1 MAGAFEKGRSESGLW
16 RKVNLIFVTIGT
28 MVKVNEFTRLI
39 RKMDEV
45 AGRLDEEVVMQ
56 IGSVPFEPQ
65 NAKHFSH
72 TSYQES
78 LFYFRNA
85 SLVVGHGG
93 AGTILNALRFHVPI
107 VVVPRSQRFGE
118 HFDDH
123 QVELA
128 QRLVGN
134 EFIKIVYDIE
144 DLESA
149 VREMLERRESVD
161 KGKRYAERDTLIKTI
176 KDFVDRC
183 P

>member
-1 MAGAFEKGRSESGLW
+1 MAGAFEKGRSQSGLW

-39 RKMDEV
+39 TKMDEV
-45 AGRLDEEVVMQ
+45 AGRVGEEVVMQ
-56 IGSVPFEPQ
+56 IGSVPYEPR

-78 LFYFRNA
+78 LSYFRNA

-118 HFDDH
+118 HFDNH
-123 QVELA
+123 QMELA
-128 QRLVGN
+128 QRLMGN
-134 EFIKIVYDIE
+134 ALIKVVYDI
-144 DLESA
+144 DALESA
-149 VREMLERRESVD
+149 VKEMLE
-161 KGKRYAERDTLIKTI
+161 KGRDLDRGKISSERKALIKSI
-176 KDFVDRC
+176 KDFVSRS

>member
-39 RKMDEV
+39 MKMDEV

-161 KGKRYAERDTLIKTI
+161 KGKR
-176 KDFVDRC
+176 
-183 P
+183 

>member
-1 MAGAFEKGRSESGLW
+1 
-16 RKVNLIFVTIGT
+16 

-39 RKMDEV
+39 KKMDEV

-56 IGSVPFEPQ
+56 IGSVPYEPQ
-65 NAKHFSH
+65 HAKYFSH

-78 LFYFRNA
+78 LSYFQRA

-93 AGTILNALRFHVPI
+93 AGTILNALKFGVPI
-107 VVVPRSQRFGE
+107 VVVPRSQHYGE

-123 QVELA
+123 QMELA

-134 EFIKIVYDIE
+134 ELIRVVYDVEEI
-144 DLESA
+144 ESA
-149 VREMLERRESVD
+149 VREMLDRGRKLD
-161 KGKRYAERDTLIKTI
+161 KGKAHVERDALIKTI
-176 KDFVDRC
+176 RGFVSRC

>member
-1 MAGAFEKGRSESGLW
+1 M
-16 RKVNLIFVTIGT
+16 IFVTIGT

-39 RKMDEV
+39 KKMDEV

-56 IGSVPFEPQ
+56 IGSVPYEPQ
-65 NAKHFSH
+65 NAKYFSH

-78 LFYFRNA
+78 LSYFQKA

-93 AGTILNALRFHVPI
+93 AGTILNALRFQVPI
-107 VVVPRSQRFGE
+107 IVVPRSQRYGE

-123 QVELA
+123 QMELA

-134 EFIKIVYDIE
+134 ELIKVVYDIE

-149 VREMLERRESVD
+149 VKEMLERGKKVD
-161 KGKRYAERDTLIKTI
+161 KGKRFSERDALIKTV
-176 KDFVDRC
+176 KEFVNRC
-183 P
+183 S

>member
-1 MAGAFEKGRSESGLW
+1 
-16 RKVNLIFVTIGT
+16 

-56 IGSVPFEPQ
+56 IGSVPYEPQ

-78 LFYFRNA
+78 LSYFQNA

-128 QRLVGN
+128 ERLVGN
-134 EFIKIVYDIE
+134 ELIKVVYDIE
-144 DLESA
+144 ELESA
-149 VREMLERRESVD
+149 VKEMLEKGKKVD
-161 KGKRYAERDTLIKTI
+161 KEKTSSERAALIKTI
-176 KDFVDRC
+176 RDFINRC

>member
-1 MAGAFEKGRSESGLW
+1 M
-16 RKVNLIFVTIGT
+16 IFVTIGT

-56 IGSVPFEPQ
+56 IGSVPYEPQ

-78 LFYFRNA
+78 LSYFRNA

-93 AGTILNALRFHVPI
+93 AGTIINALRFHVPI

-123 QVELA
+123 QLELA

-134 EFIKIVYDIE
+134 DLIKVVYDIE

-149 VREMLERRESVD
+149 VREMLKRMERVD
-161 KGKRYAERDTLIKTI
+161 KGMRYAERDNLIKTI
-176 KDFVDRC
+176 KDFVGHC
-183 P
+183 S

>member
-1 MAGAFEKGRSESGLW
+1 
-16 RKVNLIFVTIGT
+16 LIFVTIGT

-39 RKMDEV
+39 KKMDEV
-45 AGRLDEEVVMQ
+45 ASRLDEEVVMQ
-56 IGSVPFEPQ
+56 IGSIPYEPQ
-65 NAKHFSH
+65 HAKSFSH

-78 LFYFRNA
+78 LSYFQKA
-85 SLVVGHGG
+85 SLVIGHGG
-93 AGTILNALRFHVPI
+93 AGTVLNALKFQVPI
-107 VVVPRSQRFGE
+107 VVVPRSQRYGE

-123 QVELA
+123 QMELA

-134 EFIKIVYDIE
+134 ELIKVVYDIE

-149 VREMLERRESVD
+149 VIEMLK
-161 KGKRYAERDTLIKTI
+161 KGKEIDRQKKFSERDRLIKTI